1 MSDLSAPETP
11 HIASVPCPRAAAA
24 ARNLTALLHHGE
36 LLVQPHPTWQVNKT
50 RAQRPWQL
58 TTTPTAITEKIWH
71 TH

>member
-36 LLVQPHPTWQVNKT
+36 LLVQPHPTWQ
-50 RAQRPWQL
+50 L
-58 TTTPTAITEKIWH
+58 TITPTAITEKIWH